1 MTSFKRHTVTAA
13 LPYANGP
20 LHIGHIAGAYLPA
33 DTYVRYLRL
42 NREDVVFVC
51 GSDEYGAA
59 ITIRAKKEGITPRQ
73 IIDKYHSINK
83 NTFERFGISFDI
95 YHRTSEPIHTET
107 SQAFFLKLYEQGLFE
122 VQETEQYYDQKA
134 QQFLA
139 DRYIMGTCPK
149 CGNPQAYG
157 DQCEKCGSSLS
168 PLELKNPISTL
179 TGTTPVLRNTKHW
192 YLPMHQFE
200 PWLREW
206 IINEKQNQWKPNVYG
221 QCKAWI
227 EQGLQ
232 SRSMTRDLDWGV
244 PVPLPEAA
252 GKVLY
257 VWLDAPIGYIS
268 ATKEWAKNNGKN
280 WEDYW
285 KSPDTKLVHFIGK
298 DNIVFHC
305 IIFPILLKAHGEF
318 ILPTDVPANEFL
330 NLEGD
335 KISTSRNWAVWLDE
349 YMDRFP
355 NRTDELRYV
364 LTSISPEN
372 GDSEFTW
379 RDYQARVNNELVAV
393 LGNFVNRVW
402 VLMHKYFEGKLQG
415 SGIIDFTDETLRQ
428 ATVET
433 YDVLQKSLSSYKFK
447 NGLNAVMDLARA
459 GNKYLT
465 DSEPWKK
472 FGSEPQKTAEILNNC
487 VVMTS
492 HLAVCMQPYL
502 PTTAAKMFRLLQ
514 MPQTVYCW
522 DEPLILQAGH
532 QLAQP
537 QLLFQK
543 IEDAQI
549 EQQIQK
555 LEKTKLIQAP
565 AAPLK
570 EQITYEDFAKLDIRV
585 ATVLACEKVPKAK
598 KLLQLT
604 LDTGIDQ
611 RTVISGIAEYF
622 EPESLVGK
630 QVLLLANLAPREM
643 RGIVSQGMI
652 LSAQD
657 RDGRLVLVGPN
668 DTVISGS
675 QVS

>member
-1 MTSFKRHTVTAA
+1 MTEFKRYTVTAA

-42 NREDVVFVC
+42 KRREVVFVC

-59 ITIRAKKEGITPRQ
+59 ITMRAKKEGITPRQ
-73 IIDKYHSINK
+73 IIDKYHTINK
-83 NTFERFGISFDI
+83 NAFERFGISFDI

-107 SQAFFLKLYEQGLFE
+107 SQNFFLKLHQQGLFE
-122 VQETEQYYDQKA
+122 VQESEQYYDEQA

-139 DRYIMGTCPK
+139 DRYIVGTCPK
-149 CGNPQAYG
+149 CSNPKAYG

-168 PLELKNPISTL
+168 PLELINPVSTL
-179 TGTTPVLRNTKHW
+179 SGTKPVLRTTKHW
-192 YLPMHQFE
+192 YLPMQQFE

-206 IINEKQNQWKPNVYG
+206 IVHEKQHQWKPNVYG
-221 QCKAWI
+221 QCKSWI

-232 SRSMTRDLDWGV
+232 PRSMTRDLDWGV
-244 PVPLPEAA
+244 PVPLPEAQ

-285 KSPDTKLVHFIGK
+285 KRTDTKLVHFIGK

-335 KISTSRNWAVWLDE
+335 KISTSRNWAVWLEE
-349 YMDRFP
+349 YMNDFP
-355 NRTDELRYV
+355 QRTDELRYV
-364 LTSISPEN
+364 LTAISPET

-379 RDYQARVNNELVAV
+379 RDFQARVNNELVAI
-393 LGNFVNRVW
+393 LGNFINRVW
-402 VLMHKYFEGKLQG
+402 VLVHKYFEGKLPG
-415 SGIIDFTDETLRQ
+415 SGTIHFSDQSLQQ
-428 ATVET
+428 AVEHT
-433 YDVLQKSLSSYKFK
+433 FQMLQESLESYKFK
-447 NGLNAVMDLARA
+447 QGLNILMDLVRD

-465 DSEPWKK
+465 EGEPWKK
-472 FGSEPQKTAEILNNC
+472 IDSAPEQVADILNNC
-487 VVMTS
+487 VLLAA
-492 HLAVCMQPYL
+492 HLAVYMQPYL
-502 PTTAAKMFRLLQ
+502 PNTAVKLFQ
-514 MPQTVYCW
+514 MLNISPNDCYW
-522 DEPLILQAGH
+522 DAPIALNGGH
-532 QLAQP
+532 QLSAP

-543 IEDAQI
+543 IEDAAI

-555 LEKTKLIQAP
+555 LEKNKLMHTAVAP
-565 AAPLK
+565 FK
-570 EQITYEDFAKLDIRV
+570 EPITYEDFAKLDIRI
-585 ATVLACEKVPKAK
+585 ATVVACQKVPKAK

-611 RTVISGIAEYF
+611 RTVVSGIAEYF
-622 EPESLVGK
+622 EPASLVGK
-630 QVLLLANLAPREM
+630 QVLLVANLAPREM

-652 LSAQD
+652 LTAQD
-657 RDGRLVLVGPN
+657 RDGRLVLVSPE
-668 DTVISGS
+668 DLVMSGS

>member
-1 MTSFKRHTVTAA
+1 MTQFKRHTITAA

-33 DTYVRYLRL
+33 DTYARYLRL
-42 NREDVVFVC
+42 KRADVVFVC

-83 NTFERFGISFDI
+83 AAFERFGISFDI

-107 SQAFFLKLYEQGLFE
+107 SQAFFLKLHEQGLFE
-122 VQETEQYYDQKA
+122 VQESEQYYDEKA

-149 CGNPQAYG
+149 CGNPNAYG
-157 DQCEKCGSSLS
+157 DQCEKCGASLS
-168 PLELKNPISTL
+168 PLDLINPISTL
-179 TGTTPVLRNTKHW
+179 SGTTPVLRKTKHW

-206 IINEKQNQWKPNVYG
+206 IVNEKQNQWKPNVYG
-221 QCKAWI
+221 QCKSWI

-349 YMDRFP
+349 YMDSFP

-364 LTSISPEN
+364 LTSISPES
-372 GDSEFTW
+372 GDSEFIW

-415 SGIIDFTDETLRQ
+415 SGAIDFTDEALHK
-428 ATVET
+428 ATANT
-433 YDVLQKSLSSYKFK
+433 YDAIQNSLEAYKFK
-447 NGLNAVMDLARA
+447 NGLNAIMDLARA

-465 DSEPWKK
+465 DGEPWKK
-472 FGSEPQKTAEILNNC
+472 FSSEPQKTAEILSNC
-487 VVMTS
+487 VVLTA
-492 HLAVCMQPYL
+492 HLAACMQPYL
-502 PTTAAKMFRLLQ
+502 PATATKLFQLLQ
-514 MPQTVYCW
+514 MSKTSYCW
-522 DEPLILQAGH
+522 DEALVLQAGH

-537 QLLFQK
+537 ELLFQK
-543 IEDAQI
+543 IEDAEI

-555 LEKTKLIQAP
+555 LEKTKLTQAP

-570 EQITYEDFAKLDIRV
+570 EQISYEDFAKLDIRV

-611 RTVISGIAEYF
+611 RTVVSGIAEYF
-622 EPESLVGK
+622 EPESLIGK

-643 RGIVSQGMI
+643 RGIVSEGMI